1 MTKPSSEIVQIAT
14 DLSQKFAARAAQHD
28 VEGSFP
34 YENYDDMRA
43 AGYPKLSIPVELG
56 GWGAG
61 LLDCVKAQEIL
72 AIGDGSTALAIAMHV
87 HVIGW
92 AAQAEQWNGDLFAE
106 LCKDVVARG
115 ALVNSCATEPELG
128 SPSRGGKPM
137 TTARRMDDNW
147 IINGRKTYSSMAP
160 ALDYFIIPAAVV
172 GEDTVARF
180 LVPRQAGVQIEAAW
194 DSMGLRAIGNNDVIL
209 KDVCVPDRMR
219 IGEYALSGSGPSKPV
234 INAWSTLIFGAVY
247 LGIGAAAHQAAL
259 QFAHERVPTALGRPI
274 ATLESIQRR
283 LGEGEMALQTA
294 RSVLYRAAEQWEQ
307 HPEDRDS
314 LGETLIVAKIF
325 ATNQAINIVDA
336 AMRAVGGVSM
346 TRSLPLE
353 RYYRDVRAGLY
364 QPPHDDTALP
374 LLGRMA
380 LQRIAPLPKSQ

>member
-1 MTKPSSEIVQIAT
+1 MVKTSQEIVQIAA
-14 DLSQKFAARAAQHD
+14 DLSHTFAERAAKHD
-28 VEGSFP
+28 AEGSFP
-34 YENYDDMRA
+34 YENYDDIRA
-43 AGYPKLSIPVELG
+43 AGYPKLSVPIEFG
-56 GWGAG
+56 GWGAN

-72 AIGDGSTALAIAMHV
+72 AMGDGSTALAIAMHV

-92 AAQAEQWNGDLFAE
+92 AAQIEQWNGNLFAE
-106 LCKDVVARG
+106 LCKDVVTRG
-115 ALVNSCATEPELG
+115 ALVNSCATEPEMG

-137 TTARRMDDNW
+137 TTAGRVGDNW

-160 ALDYFIIPAAVV
+160 ALDYFIIPASVV

-180 LVPRQAGVQIEAAW
+180 LVPRQDGVQIEDAW

-219 IGEYALSGSGPSKPV
+219 INTYAPSQPSQGKAV

-247 LGIGAAAHQAAL
+247 LGIGAAAHEAAL
-259 QFAHERVPTALGRPI
+259 KFAHERVPTTLGRPI

-307 HPEDRDS
+307 HPEDRDNQ
-314 LGETLIVAKIF
+314 GESLIVAKIF
-325 ATNQAINIVDA
+325 ATNQALAIVDA
-336 AMRAVGGVSM
+336 AMRAVGGASM

-364 QPPHDDTALP
+364 QPPHDDTAIP

-380 LQRIAPLPKSQ
+380 LQRIAPLPKAP

>member
-1 MTKPSSEIVQIAT
+1 LVKTSQEILQIAT
-14 DLSQKFAARAAQHD
+14 DLSHTFAERAARHD
-28 VEGSFP
+28 AEGSFP

-43 AGYPKLSIPVELG
+43 AGYPKLSVPMEYG
-56 GWGAG
+56 GWGAN

-72 AIGDGSTALAIAMHV
+72 AMGDGSTALAIAMHV

-92 AAQAEQWNGDLFAE
+92 AAQVEQWSGSLFAE
-106 LCKDVVARG
+106 LCKDVATRG
-115 ALVNSCATEPELG
+115 ALVNSCATEPEMG

-137 TTARRMDDNW
+137 TTARRVGDNW

-160 ALDYFIIPAAVV
+160 ALDYFIIPASVV

-180 LVPRQAGVQIEAAW
+180 LVPRQDGVRIEDAW

-219 IGEYALSGSGPSKPV
+219 INAYAPSQPSQGKTV

-247 LGIGAAAHQAAL
+247 LGIGAAAHQTAL
-259 QFAHERVPTALGRPI
+259 KFAHERVPTALGRPI

-307 HPEDRDS
+307 HPADRDNQ
-314 LGETLIVAKIF
+314 GESLIVAKLF
-325 ATNQAINIVDA
+325 ATNQALAIVDA
-336 AMRAVGGVSM
+336 AMRAVGGASM

-353 RYYRDVRAGLY
+353 RYYRDVRAGLF
-364 QPPHDDTALP
+364 QPPHDDTAIP

-380 LQRIAPLPKSQ
+380 LQRVAPLPKAP